1 MAAERA
7 AELTEAHRILSDEGR
22 RGEYNRAR
30 AATVPSAAAP
40 PARSAG
46 FNTSSSTATAA
57 PATPLEAE
65 ARPASRS
72 QRQKMPPRRD
82 EFVRKATI
90 SRLRSVIEAVDSR
103 YSELRVRGFDVAWA
117 PKGRLFA
124 RGKGPRLLG
133 RFVAR
138 VDRAAV
144 VEAWT
149 LAGKTGGSS
158 GDELCV
164 LLMGPAMAPAGELAL
179 AIAEQRRRR
188 RRSKLTLIPVDARNW
203 DAHMPVDAPGIAKT
217 LISRLRTGA

>member
-1 MAAERA
+1 
-7 AELTEAHRILSDEGR
+7 
-22 RGEYNRAR
+22 
-30 AATVPSAAAP
+30 
-40 PARSAG
+40 
-46 FNTSSSTATAA
+46 
-57 PATPLEAE
+57 
-65 ARPASRS
+65 
-72 QRQKMPPRRD
+72 MPPRRD

-138 VDRAAV
+138 VDRDAV
-144 VEAWT
+144 VEAWIQ
-149 LAGKTGGSS
+149 AGKTGGSS